1 MAIAAEHLIQVFYT
15 HGSKLEQSEVATD
28 VSKYLKNI
36 PTFYTDL
43 ILYGPA
49 KIYLPRFSVK
59 ANCNSFSGAFWL
71 VSTIWPSH

>member
-1 MAIAAEHLIQVFYT
+1 MKESPELAMAIAAEHLIQVFYT

-43 ILYGPA
+43 ILTCQD
-49 KIYLPRFSVK
+49 LLTEV
-59 ANCNSFSGAFWL
+59 
-71 VSTIWPSH
+71 